1 MDPLGWGLSCSAMPA
16 AGVLGLESLERN
28 SDASRSWLLLVLNLW
43 ALSRDYDAICSWL
56 PFIQGFE
63 VLGRGTDVNC
73 DLLLLMPL
81 FRSSD
86 GS

>member
-1 MDPLGWGLSCSAMPA
+1 M
-16 AGVLGLESLERN
+16 
-28 SDASRSWLLLVLNLW
+28 LNLW

-73 DLLLLMPL
+73 DLLLLVPL
-81 FRSSD
+81 LRSSD